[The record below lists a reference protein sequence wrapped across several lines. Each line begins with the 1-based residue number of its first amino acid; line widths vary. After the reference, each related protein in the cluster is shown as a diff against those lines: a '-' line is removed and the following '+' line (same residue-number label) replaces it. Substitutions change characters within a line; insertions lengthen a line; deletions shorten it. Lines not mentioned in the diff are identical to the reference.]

1 MGLSIH
7 YSGTIKELSQI
18 QILTDELEDICKG
31 LGWKYHIWDGK
42 NFDDAVNKNFTVSKI
57 DFDFTELRGITMI
70 PEGCEPVDVVFF
82 PTGILCSVIKLKLND
97 GAANELMVET
107 VSVKTQF
114 AGPDVHKTIIE
125 LFIYLQPKY
134 FSAFEMS
141 DESYYWETRD
151 VNKMLQQFARYNF
164 ILDKVAAALQNFNS
178 TPNETAALL
187 AERLEEYL
195 KNKLDDKTD

>member
-70 PEGCEPVDVVFF
+70 PEECEPVDVVFF